1 MACLMFV
8 ECSDRVTDV
17 IPQAQRFGRAA
28 EVVLDRAL
36 DRSVIGGFSNIGYAV
51 RSRLPHWPADPSPE
65 ALAGA
70 TAVVTGASSGLGEQT
85 ASDLA
90 ALGAEVHLVVRDE
103 SKGNSVRKKL
113 QARHPKARFHV
124 WRCDLSDLND
134 VWTLGE
140 RMGSSLTSVDVLVH
154 NAGALPAKRTESAQ
168 GHELTMALHVLGP
181 VALTEALLPR
191 LRGSLREP
199 RVIFITSGGMYT
211 QALHLDD
218 LEYTQG
224 KYSGATAYA
233 RSKRAQVELLETFSR
248 AWAPVRVY
256 ATHPGWADT
265 PGVQDSLPAFRAATK
280 PILRDAAAGA
290 DTTVWLSAV
299 QPAPRT
305 ATLWHDRHSRPTHML
320 PTTPASRGDRAR
332 LWLWVRQQL
341 QK

>member
-1 MACLMFV
+1 MACLTFV

-140 RMGSSLTSVDVLVH
+140 KMGSSLTSVDVLVH
-154 NAGALPAKRTESAQ
+154 NAGAT
-168 GHELTMALHVLGP
+168 G
-181 VALTEALLPR
+181 
-191 LRGSLREP
+191 
-199 RVIFITSGGMYT
+199 
-211 QALHLDD
+211 QAN
-218 LEYTQG
+218 
-224 KYSGATAYA
+224 
-233 RSKRAQVELLETFSR
+233 
-248 AWAPVRVY
+248 
-256 ATHPGWADT
+256 
-265 PGVQDSLPAFRAATK
+265 
-280 PILRDAAAGA
+280 
-290 DTTVWLSAV
+290 
-299 QPAPRT
+299 
-305 ATLWHDRHSRPTHML
+305 
-320 PTTPASRGDRAR
+320 
-332 LWLWVRQQL
+332 
-341 QK
+341 

>member
-1 MACLMFV
+1 
-8 ECSDRVTDV
+8 
-17 IPQAQRFGRAA
+17 
-28 EVVLDRAL
+28 
-36 DRSVIGGFSNIGYAV
+36 
-51 RSRLPHWPADPSPE
+51 
-65 ALAGA
+65 
-70 TAVVTGASSGLGEQT
+70 
-85 ASDLA
+85 
-90 ALGAEVHLVVRDE
+90 
-103 SKGNSVRKKL
+103 
-113 QARHPKARFHV
+113 
-124 WRCDLSDLND
+124 
-134 VWTLGE
+134 
-140 RMGSSLTSVDVLVH
+140 
-154 NAGALPAKRTESAQ
+154 
-168 GHELTMALHVLGP
+168 LTMALHALHVLGP

-191 LRGSLREP
+191 LRGSVREP